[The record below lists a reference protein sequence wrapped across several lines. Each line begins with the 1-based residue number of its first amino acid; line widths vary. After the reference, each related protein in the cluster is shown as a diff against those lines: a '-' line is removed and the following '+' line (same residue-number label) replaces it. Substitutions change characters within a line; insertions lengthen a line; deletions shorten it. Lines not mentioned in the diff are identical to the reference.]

1 MEQVDALLAGVYARA
16 AEVQGA
22 VDPEAM
28 LRELLAPL
36 HVLLAQQLA
45 GQSLRKDTE
54 SDDTS
59 PKEPQAD
66 APPAAASSAKPPH
79 GYLSEAA
86 TRIQALM
93 LGGTRTTAARSDTSS
108 SSNDGN
114 ATTSSSKSVIEPEKS
129 KPQSYFSGAASRL
142 QALVRGHAGSD
153 AARTNSAS
161 LIASPVK
168 RNSKPPSQK
177 MPLGLAAT
185 RIQAL
190 VRGKT
195 ERDSVIRQKSFLV
208 QGTKVSGMQ
217 YLSSMVVLICVLNLV
232 DIVQVLRKYVL
243 KSDRFPNCHVLDT
256 PDGDIGSL
264 RTDIVND
271 VNFPI
276 SSKLQAAGRNPIVW
290 LRSAFSGM
298 WRLESFNFQAIRVR
312 TDRLCML
319 CCRSGDASAQIQ
331 EGIQMIL
338 NRVAADGFSKVVWIN
353 LREVSDSP
361 HWYLIALLTMMC
373 SHYNCSF
380 SRHQEPVIYVEGR
393 PYTARRTAKL
403 NENDTVPGITG
414 HKAQILETSMK
425 NNLQEQLRNA
435 HHKLEYWHEVD
446 LYQNELLSV
455 TVDPEQV
462 FTLPELYELDAVT
475 KANSAIE
482 WVKYYRIPIERENA
496 PEHADVELIMNLIR
510 SATPIVN
517 SATSDTAFI
526 FNCQMGK
533 RRTTTALVLSSLIW
547 QRPRVDIN
555 DFPVAER
562 TEDERR
568 SSVAEPRSTEYGNF
582 AVIREVQRQLPFGFQ
597 AKTWVDKAI
606 DECAAICNIRSVI
619 NEYHEKSMAEAKPAK
634 RSYYLHHALSFLERY
649 FYIVVFG
656 AYMLSTKASQRTA
669 IEGQDGEGE
678 ALTPASTEGEES
690 AVALQSFSKWLQ
702 THPNLFRLLD
712 DLGGVRYHSD
722 KVLQDCVI
730 KEDHFF
736 GIARI
741 PHVLTSGVPNF
752 RRVGNEPIFGT
763 AQCLESGLRD
773 VVNHLRGEFDRAIWI
788 NLREEAVIYVS
799 GKPFVMRH
807 PDNIMENVEYPGIEA
822 DEINAIEVQVKEEI
836 KTEVRKANGLLMYWY
851 EPRVMYSEE
860 MMDHVNPEVEIKT
873 LTEIYDEVTAETK
886 FDLHYAR
893 IPVSDETAPEEKD
906 LDDLVRL
913 LAPVFLQEL
922 GLEVGQTNEDQP
934 GQLAVSA
941 AKSPNKPTTKT
952 AVICNCQMGRGRT
965 TTALV
970 CTYMLRIVLED
981 CAAQQNAPSAE
992 GKAPSMLEQIC
1003 GTKHSHTL
1011 RRQSSAVNGE
1021 FVVIRKLLHTLD
1033 NGDDCKLLVDYA
1045 VNQCEHMQ
1053 NLREC
1058 IAQCR
1063 DLAMENDLTSA
1074 KRDHFML
1081 RAVNYL
1087 ERYFYLIC
1095 FASYLLEE
1103 RARGFQGTIFVKW
1116 MSERYGSAL
1125 YALLDNLCFEEDV
1138 GAETHVSSMRWRWRR
1153 KRKLVSRLEMMPRD
1167 ANATDVL
1174 SVQGTVKRAYPL
1186 RELLT
1191 HGAGTVGGACGAFT
1205 LGDGP
1210 CGPDAARV
1218 LTIVLENARTFESC
1232 VLFLYDQW
1240 ADKMRFLQRHYKV
1253 RIQGRGLVMAPYW
1266 DGGGDS
1272 LDDTE
1277 DQQLPCYIV
1286 AERYLLKKALERYPN
1301 ARNFPSALPR
1311 GISID
1316 ITYGEPLRV
1325 GESDQLRY
1333 LPSVT
1338 IYARDLY
1345 RDKGK
1350 RTLQKA
1356 TGDYTYTCLGDLIPG
1371 KADLYGVVVNFSL
1384 PKRTRGTDYSM
1395 TVNIVDESC
1404 PRREGAIQVM
1414 VFQSSLEKM
1423 PRLLFT
1429 RYLVIRDKEDDPN
1442 ELEQLTCSES
1452 WTFDATDEVRAREL
1466 LNWSK
1471 QSLCADTTFCP
1482 GYPHPPTLLSEIV
1495 SIGCYVDVVIKV
1507 LFIDRS
1513 RGDHNVRL
1521 IVWDG
1526 SGDGDAPRNN
1536 AAAQLIAKH
1545 SIALP
1550 APQGVLKQIVFDSCW
1565 GLLRDMGFA
1574 DRLLNHWCR
1583 FRNLPVEE
1591 KQQRDEGDPSTD
1603 GDDDV
1608 ELRFREG
1615 SSLVFVPEGMR
1626 DVQDRLALVNP
1637 SPTETASDEDY
1648 ANESVILD
1656 KPVEKVWT
1664 IIPEQIRGKVPVTSL
1679 EDVRRSDVV
1688 PRKYLCLA
1696 HVVKIWPEDITKITK
1711 VAQKQQPQSGS
1722 ASSEYI
1728 YSFVLRLQDADSC
1741 TLDVIVYSSDAGA
1754 DLLVPHGFPPL
1765 GAFFARHPTLRP
1777 HDEHE
1782 FTDRAFQALCRTTEE
1797 PAAAALVYQSVH
1809 TCHVVEKLRL
1819 FGLSHECDS
1828 LSFV

>member
-1 MEQVDALLAGVYARA
+1 MEQVDVLLAGVYARA

-22 VDPEAM
+22 ADPEAA
-28 LRELLAPL
+28 LRELLVPL
-36 HVLLAQQLA
+36 HMLLAQQLA
-45 GQSLRKDTE
+45 AQNPRKDTE
-54 SDDTS
+54 SEATS
-59 PKEPQAD
+59 AKEPQAAD
-66 APPAAASSAKPPH
+66 APPAASPAKPPH
-79 GYLSEAA
+79 AYLSEAA

-93 LGGTRTTAARSDTSS
+93 LGGTRTTAARSDTSN

-114 ATTSSSKSVIEPEKS
+114 AATVSSKSVIESEKS

-153 AARTNSAS
+153 TARTNSAS
-161 LIASPVK
+161 LTTSPVK

-208 QGTKVSGMQ
+208 QGTKV
-217 YLSSMVVLICVLNLV
+217 
-232 DIVQVLRKYVL
+232 LRKYVL
-243 KSDRFPNCHVLDT
+243 KSDRFPNCHVLST
-256 PDGDIGSL
+256 PDGDIAP
-264 RTDIVND
+264 
-271 VNFPI
+271 NF
-276 SSKLQAAGRNPIVW
+276 R
-290 LRSAFSGM
+290 
-298 WRLESFNFQAIRVR
+298 RLEG
-312 TDRLCML
+312 TPLY
-319 CCRSGDASAQIQ
+319 GSAQPSL

-338 NRVAADGFSKVVWIN
+338 NRVAADGFSRVVWIN
-353 LREVSDSP
+353 LRE
-361 HWYLIALLTMMC
+361 
-373 SHYNCSF
+373 
-380 SRHQEPVIYVEGR
+380 EPVIYVEGR
-393 PYTARRTAKL
+393 PYTARCTAKL

-425 NNLQEQLRNA
+425 NSLQEQLRNA

-462 FTLPELYELDAVT
+462 FTLPELYKLDAVT

-496 PEHADVELIMNLIR
+496 PEHGDVELIMNLID

-517 SATSDTAFI
+517 SATSGTAFI

-547 QRPRVDIN
+547 QRLRVDIN

-568 SSVAEPRSTEYGNF
+568 SSVAELRSTEYGNF
-582 AVIREVQRQLPFGFQ
+582 AVIREVQRHLPFGFQ

-656 AYMLSTKASQRTA
+656 AYMLSTKASQRVA
-669 IEGQDGEGE
+669 IEGDGQQEGE
-678 ALTPASTEGEES
+678 REGALAAASTGGEES
-690 AVALQSFSKWLQ
+690 TVALQSFSKWLQ

-741 PHVLTSGVPNF
+741 PHALTPGVPNF

-836 KTEVRKANGLLMYWY
+836 KAEVRKANGLLMYWY
-851 EPRVMYSEE
+851 EPRMMYSEE
-860 MMDHVNPEVEIKT
+860 TMDHVNPEVEIKT

-922 GLEVGQTNEDQP
+922 GLEVERQTNEDQL
-934 GQLAVSA
+934 GQLAVAA
-941 AKSPNKPTTKT
+941 AKSPKKPTTKT

-1003 GTKHSHTL
+1003 GTKHLHTL

-1103 RARGFQGTIFVKW
+1103 RAHGFQGTIFVKW

-1153 KRKLVSRLEMMPRD
+1153 KRKLVSRLE
-1167 ANATDVL
+1167 
-1174 SVQGTVKRAYPL
+1174 
-1186 RELLT
+1186 
-1191 HGAGTVGGACGAFT
+1191 
-1205 LGDGP
+1205 
-1210 CGPDAARV
+1210 
-1218 LTIVLENARTFESC
+1218 
-1232 VLFLYDQW
+1232 
-1240 ADKMRFLQRHYKV
+1240 
-1253 RIQGRGLVMAPYW
+1253 
-1266 DGGGDS
+1266 
-1272 LDDTE
+1272 
-1277 DQQLPCYIV
+1277 
-1286 AERYLLKKALERYPN
+1286 
-1301 ARNFPSALPR
+1301 
-1311 GISID
+1311 
-1316 ITYGEPLRV
+1316 
-1325 GESDQLRY
+1325 
-1333 LPSVT
+1333 
-1338 IYARDLY
+1338 
-1345 RDKGK
+1345 
-1350 RTLQKA
+1350 
-1356 TGDYTYTCLGDLIPG
+1356 
-1371 KADLYGVVVNFSL
+1371 
-1384 PKRTRGTDYSM
+1384 
-1395 TVNIVDESC
+1395 
-1404 PRREGAIQVM
+1404 
-1414 VFQSSLEKM
+1414 
-1423 PRLLFT
+1423 
-1429 RYLVIRDKEDDPN
+1429 
-1442 ELEQLTCSES
+1442 
-1452 WTFDATDEVRAREL
+1452 
-1466 LNWSK
+1466 
-1471 QSLCADTTFCP
+1471 
-1482 GYPHPPTLLSEIV
+1482 
-1495 SIGCYVDVVIKV
+1495 
-1507 LFIDRS
+1507 
-1513 RGDHNVRL
+1513 
-1521 IVWDG
+1521 
-1526 SGDGDAPRNN
+1526 
-1536 AAAQLIAKH
+1536 
-1545 SIALP
+1545 
-1550 APQGVLKQIVFDSCW
+1550 
-1565 GLLRDMGFA
+1565 
-1574 DRLLNHWCR
+1574 
-1583 FRNLPVEE
+1583 
-1591 KQQRDEGDPSTD
+1591 
-1603 GDDDV
+1603 
-1608 ELRFREG
+1608 
-1615 SSLVFVPEGMR
+1615 
-1626 DVQDRLALVNP
+1626 
-1637 SPTETASDEDY
+1637 
-1648 ANESVILD
+1648 
-1656 KPVEKVWT
+1656 
-1664 IIPEQIRGKVPVTSL
+1664 
-1679 EDVRRSDVV
+1679 
-1688 PRKYLCLA
+1688 
-1696 HVVKIWPEDITKITK
+1696 
-1711 VAQKQQPQSGS
+1711 
-1722 ASSEYI
+1722 
-1728 YSFVLRLQDADSC
+1728 
-1741 TLDVIVYSSDAGA
+1741 
-1754 DLLVPHGFPPL
+1754 
-1765 GAFFARHPTLRP
+1765 
-1777 HDEHE
+1777 
-1782 FTDRAFQALCRTTEE
+1782 
-1797 PAAAALVYQSVH
+1797 
-1809 TCHVVEKLRL
+1809 
-1819 FGLSHECDS
+1819 
-1828 LSFV
+1828 